1 LDAPLEIFVARKI
14 GAPGQPEFG
23 IGAIAEG
30 GVTVIDRRTARALGL
45 SDADLQGLVQR
56 ESVELQRRVERYRG
70 GRPLPKVSDRSVVLV
85 DDGLATGSTAAAALT
100 ALRALHQPRRLVLA
114 APVCASET
122 ARRLSSAAD
131 AVICVLRPD
140 NLSAIG
146 LWYADFTQTSDEEV
160 LQLLA
165 DAAEVRR

>member
-1 LDAPLEIFVARKI
+1 MGGLEEYRNGFADRQQAGRVLGEKLQREGLPDPIVLALPRGGVPVGHEVARALGAPMEIFVAR
-14 GAPGQPEFG
+14 
-23 IGAIAEG
+23 
-30 GVTVIDRRTARALGL
+30 
-45 SDADLQGLVQR
+45 
-56 ESVELQRRVERYRG
+56 ESLELQRRVERYRK
-70 GRPLPKVSDRSVVLV
+70 GRPLPKLSERSVVLV
-85 DDGLATGSTAAAALT
+85 DDGLATGSTAAAAVT

-122 ARRLSSAAD
+122 AQRLSSAAD

-160 LQLLA
+160 LQLL
-165 DAAEVRR
+165 